1 MAKTRTVQ
9 NSEGQVVDQVVEII
23 RFMGENKL
31 AEIDLETSQMKL
43 KLKKHG
49 NVPVHT
55 VQIPAHQS
63 YMPTMPVFD
72 SSNAPANANTKKPA
86 AEKPVEAD
94 TKHHKII
101 SPMAGTFYRAPSPT
115 SEPFC
120 KEGDSITVGQT
131 VCIVEAMKM
140 MNEIKAD
147 KAGKVVKILLENGK
161 PVEKGVVL
169 FHIGD

>member
-1 MAKTRTVQ
+1 MAKTKTAQ

-43 KLKKHG
+43 KLKKHT
-49 NVPVHT
+49 T
-55 VQIPAHQS
+55 VQIQSVQAPMSQSFMPA
-63 YMPTMPVFD
+63 MPFFEQPAATRND
-72 SSNAPANANTKKPA
+72 TAKAAPITKPA
-86 AEKPVEAD
+86 ESDNKY
-94 TKHHKII
+94 HKVM

-120 KEGDSITVGQT
+120 KEGDIVKAGQT

-140 MNEIKAD
+140 MNEIKSD
-147 KAGKVVKILLENGK
+147 KAGKIVKIMIENGK
-161 PVEKGVVL
+161 PIDKGTVL